1 MRKVLHVGPCNTPG
15 GMAKVIQILSE
26 NPPEGWIAETLNS
39 HSHKG
44 IYSKLVAWRKAK
56 KFLSINIDN
65 YDIVHIHSA
74 ADWSYRRKL
83 NLGKIAMKR
92 GKQVVF
98 HIHSG
103 KFDKF
108 AVTKKKIKTQLNQ
121 FKIVVLSNYWQEKLE
136 PIIGEVSVIENPID
150 PCLQTGNIA
159 EKKPKQILLLGR
171 QDPVKG
177 HKFAF
182 DMIRMMANDGWY
194 LKATGTLHSEDAVE
208 GLGWVTEEEKYS
220 LLRESDVL
228 IIPSQYEGQP
238 LVMMEGLAAKCKV
251 VASDKIPGL
260 PTCVVSAQFNN
271 IEDWVSKIKNSEQV
285 DATKYVK
292 IHDINQISQ
301 KWTELYNSLVIE

>member
-1 MRKVLHVGPCNTPG
+1 M
-15 GMAKVIQILSE
+15 
-26 NPPEGWIAETLNS
+26 
-39 HSHKG
+39 
-44 IYSKLVAWRKAK
+44 AWRNAK
-56 KFLSINIDN
+56 KSLSINIDN

-83 NLGKIAMKR
+83 SLAKIAAKR

-108 AVTKKKIKTQLNQ
+108 AVGKNNIKSQLSQ
-121 FKIVVLSNYWQEKLE
+121 FEIVVLSNYWEEKLE
-136 PIIGEVSVIENPID
+136 PIIGKVSVIENPID
-150 PCLQTGNIA
+150 PYLQIGNIT
-159 EKKPKQILLLGR
+159 EKKAKQILLLGR

-182 DMIRMMANDGWY
+182 DMVRMMATEGWV

-208 GLGWVTEEEKYS
+208 GLGWITEEEKYS
-220 LLRESDVL
+220 LLRESEVL

-251 VASDKIPGL
+251 IASDKIPRL
-260 PTCVVSAQFNN
+260 PACVVSAEFNN
-271 IEDWVSKIKNSEQV
+271 MEDWISKIKNSEQV
-285 DATKYVK
+285 DATMYVK
-292 IHDINQISQ
+292 DHDIIQISQ
-301 KWTELYNSLVIE
+301 KWAKLYNSLVIE

>member
-1 MRKVLHVGPCNTPG
+1 MRRVLHVGPCNTPG
-15 GMAKVIQILSE
+15 GMAKVIEILSQ
-26 NPPEGWIAETLNS
+26 NPPKGWVAETLNS
-39 HSHKG
+39 HSNKG
-44 IYSKLVAWRKAK
+44 IFSKLVAWRKAK
-56 KFLSINIDN
+56 KFLDKNIDN

-83 NLGKIAMKR
+83 SFGKIGKNR

-108 AVTKKKIKTQLNQ
+108 ADGKKDIKIQLNQ
-121 FKIVVLSNYWQEKLE
+121 FKTVVLSDYWKERLE

-150 PCLQTGNIA
+150 PNLQT
-159 EKKPKQILLLGR
+159 EDLVDKKSKQILLLGR

-177 HKFAF
+177 HRFAF
-182 DMIRMMANDGWY
+182 EAVRMMANDGWH
-194 LKATGTLHSEDAVE
+194 LKATGTLHSEDAIQ

-260 PTCVVSAQFNN
+260 PNCVVSAEFNN
-271 IEDWVSKIKNSEQV
+271 TEDWVNKIKNSEHI
-285 DATKYVK
+285 DATKYVNDHE
-292 IHDINQISQ
+292 IMQITQ
-301 KWTELYNSLVIE
+301 KWGELYNSLVA

>member
-1 MRKVLHVGPCNTPG
+1 MRRVLHVGPCNTPG
-15 GMAKVIQILSE
+15 GMAKVIEILSE
-26 NPPEGWIAETLNS
+26 NPPEGWVAETLNS
-39 HSHKG
+39 HSNKG
-44 IYSKLVAWRKAK
+44 TFSKLAAWRKAK
-56 KFLSINIDN
+56 QFLHTNIDD
-65 YDIVHIHSA
+65 YDILHIHSA

-83 NLGKIAMKR
+83 NLGKIASKR
-92 GKQVVF
+92 GKQIVF

-108 AVTKKKIKTQLNQ
+108 AIRKKNIKSQLNR
-121 FKIVVLSNYWQEKLE
+121 FEIVVLSNHWQKQLE
-136 PIIGEVSVIENPID
+136 PIIGEVSVMENPID
-150 PCLQTGNIA
+150 PYLQTGNVD

-182 DMIRMMANDGWY
+182 HVVRMMADDGWY
-194 LKATGTLHSEDAVE
+194 LKATGTLHSEDNIQ

-260 PTCVVSAQFNN
+260 PNCVVSAKFNN
-271 IEDWVSKIKNSEQV
+271 TEDWINKIKSSEQS
-285 DATKYVK
+285 DATEYVK
-292 IHDINQISQ
+292 NHDIKQISQ
-301 KWTELYNSLVIE
+301 KWGKLYNSLVLE

>member
-1 MRKVLHVGPCNTPG
+1 MRRVLHVGPCNTPG
-15 GMAKVIQILSE
+15 GMAKVIEILSE
-26 NPPEGWIAETLNS
+26 NPPDGWVAETLNS
-39 HSHKG
+39 HSNKG
-44 IYSKLVAWRKAK
+44 IFSKLMAWRRAK
-56 KFLSINIDN
+56 KFLHKNIDN

-83 NLGKIAMKR
+83 SFGKIGKNR

-108 AVTKKKIKTQLNQ
+108 ADGKKDIKIQLNQ
-121 FKIVVLSNYWQEKLE
+121 FKTVVLSDYWKERLE

-150 PCLQTGNIA
+150 PNLQT
-159 EKKPKQILLLGR
+159 EDLVDKKSKQILLLGR

-177 HKFAF
+177 HRFAF
-182 DMIRMMANDGWY
+182 EVVRMMANDGWH
-194 LKATGTLHSEDAVE
+194 LKATGTLHSEDAIQ

-260 PTCVVSAQFNN
+260 PNCVVSAKFNN
-271 IEDWVSKIKNSEQV
+271 TEDWVNKIKNSEYI
-285 DATKYVK
+285 DATKYVNDHE
-292 IHDINQISQ
+292 IMQITQ
-301 KWTELYNSLVIE
+301 KWGELYNSLVA

>member
-15 GMAKVIQILSE
+15 GMSKVIQILSE
-26 NPPEGWIAETLNS
+26 NPPDGWVAETINS
-39 HSHKG
+39 HSNKG
-44 IYSKLVAWRKAK
+44 IFSKLVAWRKAK
-56 KFLSINIDN
+56 KFLHKNIAN

-83 NLGKIAMKR
+83 SLAKIATKR
-92 GKQVVF
+92 GKQVIF

-108 AVTKKKIKTQLNQ
+108 ADGKKDIRFQLNQ
-121 FKIVVLSNYWQEKLE
+121 LNTVVLSNYWKERLE

-150 PCLQTGNIA
+150 PNLQT
-159 EKKPKQILLLGR
+159 EELVDKKAKQILLLGR

-177 HKFAF
+177 HRFAF
-182 DMIRMMANDGWY
+182 EVVRMMANDGWY

-238 LVMMEGLAAKCKV
+238 LVMMEGLAAKCRV
-251 VASDKIPGL
+251 IASDKVPGL
-260 PTCVVSAQFNN
+260 PPCVISAEFNN
-271 IEDWVSKIKNSEQV
+271 VGDWVNKIKNSEHI
-285 DATKYVK
+285 DATKYVSDHEIMK
-292 IHDINQISQ
+292 ITK
-301 KWTELYNSLVIE
+301 KWGELYNSLVA

>member
-15 GMAKVIQILSE
+15 GMAKVIEILSE
-26 NPPEGWIAETLNS
+26 NPPEGWIAETLNT
-39 HSHKG
+39 HSNKG
-44 IYSKLVAWRKAK
+44 IFSKLVAWRNAK
-56 KFLSINIDN
+56 KSLSINIDN

-83 NLGKIAMKR
+83 SLAKIATKR

-108 AVTKKKIKTQLNQ
+108 AVGKNNIKSQLSQ
-121 FKIVVLSNYWQEKLE
+121 FEIVVLSNYWEEKLE
-136 PIIGEVSVIENPID
+136 PIIGKVSVIENPID
-150 PCLQTGNIA
+150 PSLQTGKITD
-159 EKKPKQILLLGR
+159 KKAKQILLLGR

-182 DMIRMMANDGWY
+182 DVVRMMANDGWH

-208 GLGWVTEEEKYS
+208 GLGWITEEEKYS
-220 LLRESDVL
+220 LLRESEVL

-251 VASDKIPGL
+251 IASDKIPGL
-260 PTCVVSAQFNN
+260 PACVVSAEFNN
-271 IEDWVSKIKNSEQV
+271 MEDWISKIKNSEQV
-285 DATKYVK
+285 DATMYVK
-292 IHDINQISQ
+292 DHDIIKISQ
-301 KWTELYNSLVIE
+301 KWAELYNSLVIQ

>member
-15 GMAKVIQILSE
+15 GMAKVIEILSE

-44 IYSKLVAWRKAK
+44 IYSKLVAWREAK
-56 KFLSINIDN
+56 KFLSVNIDN

-83 NLGKIAMKR
+83 SLAKIATKR
-92 GKQVVF
+92 GKQVIF

-108 AVTKKKIKTQLNQ
+108 AVGKKKIKTQLNQ

-150 PCLQTGNIA
+150 PYLQTGNFT

-182 DMIRMMANDGWY
+182 DMVQMMANDGWY

-208 GLGWVTEEEKYS
+208 GLGWVTEDQKYS
-220 LLRESDVL
+220 LLKESSVL

-260 PTCVVSAQFNN
+260 PSCVVSAEFNN
-271 IEDWVSKIKNSEQV
+271 IEDWISKIKNSEQI

-292 IHDINQISQ
+292 DHDINQISQ
-301 KWTELYNSLVIE
+301 KWAELYNRLVIE

>member
-15 GMAKVIQILSE
+15 GMAKVIEILSE
-26 NPPEGWIAETLNS
+26 NPPEGWVAETLNS

-56 KFLSINIDN
+56 KFLAINIDN

-83 NLGKIAMKR
+83 GLAKIAKKR

-108 AVTKKKIKTQLNQ
+108 AVGKNNIKSQLSQ
-121 FKIVVLSNYWQEKLE
+121 FEIVVLSNYWQGKLE
-136 PIIGEVSVIENPID
+136 PLIGNVSVIENPID
-150 PCLQTGNIA
+150 PYLQTGKIA
-159 EKKPKQILLLGR
+159 EKKAKQILLLGR

-182 DMIRMMANDGWY
+182 DVVRMMANDGWY

-208 GLGWVTEEEKYS
+208 GLGWVTEKEKYS
-220 LLRESDVL
+220 LLRESEVL

-260 PTCVVSAQFNN
+260 PNCVISAEFSNV
-271 IEDWVSKIKNSEQV
+271 EDWVSKIKNSERV
-285 DATKYVK
+285 DAFMYVK
-292 IHDINQISQ
+292 DHDIQQISQ
-301 KWTELYNSLVIE
+301 KWAELYNSLVIE

>member
-15 GMAKVIQILSE
+15 GMAKVIEILSE
-26 NPPEGWIAETLNS
+26 NPPEGWVADTLNS

-56 KFLSINIDN
+56 KYLSINIDN

-83 NLGKIAMKR
+83 SLAKIATKR

-108 AVTKKKIKTQLNQ
+108 AIGKNNIKSQLSQ
-121 FKIVVLSNYWQEKLE
+121 FEIVVLSNNWQEKLE
-136 PIIGEVSVIENPID
+136 PFIGKASVIENPID
-150 PCLQTGNIA
+150 PYLQTGDIV

-182 DMIRMMANDGWY
+182 DVVRMMASDGWY
-194 LKATGTLHSEDAVE
+194 LKATGTLHSEDAAE

-220 LLRESDVL
+220 LLRESEVL

-260 PTCVVSAQFNN
+260 PACVIGAEFNN
-271 IEDWVSKIKNSEQV
+271 VEDWVNKIKNSERV
-285 DATKYVK
+285 DASMFVK
-292 IHDINQISQ
+292 DHDINQISQ
-301 KWTELYNSLVIE
+301 KWAELYNSLVIE